1 MIDKQIEFIKQP
13 RLMILS
19 ILDKFTLEQLNTIP
33 AGFSNNIAW
42 NLGHMLAAQ
51 YGILYKRA
59 GLQVD
64 EPFYQLYKP
73 ESKPEGPITQQQLDE
88 IKGMLITSLDQLEKD
103 YAAGIF
109 GNYPTWTTRYGAS
122 VGNIDQAIAFLPFH
136 EGLHIGYIMGMRK
149 LV

>member
-19 ILDKFTLEQLNTIP
+19 ILDKFTLEQVNTIP
-33 AGFSNNIAW
+33 AGFNTTIAW

-64 EPFYQLYKP
+64 EAFYQFFKAD
-73 ESKPEGPITQQQLDE
+73 SKPEGPITQQQLDE
-88 IKGMLITSLDQLEKD
+88 IKAMMISSLDQLEKD

-109 GNYPTWTTRYGAS
+109 GNYPTWTTRYGATIE
-122 VGNIDQAIAFLPFH
+122 NIEQAIVFLPFH